1 MSLLHACTFLFTPG
15 NAPQRFEKGLRSRAD
30 GVVLDL
36 EDAVAVQ
43 DKDLARQQVFDWLVT
58 HKHHL
63 AGDNRAMVAVRL
75 NPIGSVFFPADEA
88 ALLDALRSGHGP
100 DGVMMPKVES
110 ASEMAKMLE
119 RWGVQCERLP
129 WVMALIET
137 ARGLEHVTSI
147 AQAHSRVVAL
157 GFGAADLA
165 ADLCCDMSWEPML
178 YPRSRMVQ
186 AAALARLALFDVPY
200 LDIHNPEGLAA
211 ETRRVQALGFTGKL
225 AIHPDQVPVI
235 VQALLPT
242 AQQVQDAHAIVAA
255 AQAHPQG
262 VCVFNG
268 RMIDEPVVQSA
279 RRVIARSARIQ

>member
-1 MSLLHACTFLFTPG
+1 LLHACTFLFTPG

-58 HKHHL
+58 HAHSVV
-63 AGDNRAMVAVRL
+63 GDNKAMVAVRL
-75 NPIGSVFFPADEA
+75 NPMGSVFFPADEA
-88 ALLDALRSGHGP
+88 ALLNALRSGHGP

-119 RWGVQCERLP
+119 RWGAQCERLP

-137 ARGLEHVTSI
+137 ARGLEHVTAI
-147 AQAHSRVVAL
+147 AQAHPRVVAL

-165 ADLCCDMSWEPML
+165 ADLGCEMSWEPML

-200 LDIHNPEGLAA
+200 LDIRNPEGLAA

-242 AQQVQDAHAIVAA
+242 EKQVQDAHAIVAA

-262 VCVFNG
+262 VCVLSG

>member
-15 NAPQRFEKGLRSRAD
+15 NAPQRFEKGLHSRAD

-58 HKHHL
+58 HRHSL

-75 NPIGSVFFPADEA
+75 NPMGSAFFPADEA

-119 RWGVQCERLP
+119 RWGAQCERLP

-137 ARGLEHVTSI
+137 ARGLEHVTAI
-147 AQAHSRVVAL
+147 AQAHPRVVAL

-165 ADLCCDMSWEPML
+165 ADLGCDMSWEPML

-200 LDIHNPEGLAA
+200 LDIRNPEGLAA

-262 VCVFNG
+262 VCVLNG

>member
-58 HKHHL
+58 HAHSVV
-63 AGDNRAMVAVRL
+63 GDNKAMVAVRL
-75 NPIGSVFFPADEA
+75 NPMGSVFFPADEA
-88 ALLDALRSGHGP
+88 ALLNALRSGHGP

-119 RWGVQCERLP
+119 RWGAQCERLP

-137 ARGLEHVTSI
+137 ARGLEHVAAI
-147 AQAHSRVVAL
+147 AQAHPRVVAL

-165 ADLCCDMSWEPML
+165 ADLGCEMSWEPML

-200 LDIHNPEGLAA
+200 LDIRNPEGLAA

-235 VQALLPT
+235 VQALFPT

-262 VCVFNG
+262 VCVLNG

>member
-15 NAPQRFEKGLRSRAD
+15 NAPQRFEKGLHSRAD

-58 HKHHL
+58 HRHSL
-63 AGDNRAMVAVRL
+63 AGENRAMVAVRL
-75 NPIGSVFFPADEA
+75 NPMGSAFFPADEA
-88 ALLDALRSGHGP
+88 ALLNALRSGHGP

-119 RWGVQCERLP
+119 RWGAQCERLP

-137 ARGLEHVTSI
+137 ARGLEHVTAI
-147 AQAHSRVVAL
+147 AQAHPRVVAL

-165 ADLCCDMSWEPML
+165 ADLGCEMSWEPML

-200 LDIHNPEGLAA
+200 LDIRNPEGLAA

-262 VCVFNG
+262 VCVLNG

>member
-15 NAPQRFEKGLRSRAD
+15 NAPQRFEKGLHSRAD

-43 DKDLARQQVFDWLVT
+43 DKDLARQQVFDWLFT
-58 HKHHL
+58 HRHSL

-75 NPIGSVFFPADEA
+75 NPMGSAFFPADEA

-119 RWGVQCERLP
+119 RWGAQCERLP

-137 ARGLEHVTSI
+137 ARGLEHVTAI
-147 AQAHSRVVAL
+147 AQAHPRVVAL

-165 ADLCCDMSWEPML
+165 ADLGCDMSWEPML

-200 LDIHNPEGLAA
+200 LDIRNPEGLAA

-262 VCVFNG
+262 VCVLNG

>member
-1 MSLLHACTFLFTPG
+1 
-15 NAPQRFEKGLRSRAD
+15 
-30 GVVLDL
+30 
-36 EDAVAVQ
+36 
-43 DKDLARQQVFDWLVT
+43 
-58 HKHHL
+58 
-63 AGDNRAMVAVRL
+63 
-75 NPIGSVFFPADEA
+75 
-88 ALLDALRSGHGP
+88 
-100 DGVMMPKVES
+100 
-110 ASEMAKMLE
+110 MAKMLE
-119 RWGVQCERLP
+119 RWGAQCERLP

-137 ARGLEHVTSI
+137 ARGLEHVAAI
-147 AQAHSRVVAL
+147 AQAHSSVVAL

-165 ADLCCDMSWEPML
+165 ADLGCEMSWEPML

-200 LDIHNPEGLAA
+200 LDIRNPEGLAA

-262 VCVFNG
+262 VCVLNG

>member
-15 NAPQRFEKGLRSRAD
+15 HAPQRFEKGLRSRAD

-43 DKDLARQQVFDWLVT
+43 DKDLARQQVFDWLAT
-58 HKHHL
+58 HTHTL
-63 AGDNRAMVAVRL
+63 SGDNRAMVAVRL
-75 NPIGSVFFPADEA
+75 NPMGTAFFPADEA
-88 ALLDALRSGHGP
+88 ALIDALRSGHGP

-110 ASEMAKMLE
+110 ASELAEMLG
-119 RWGVQCERLP
+119 RWGAQCEHLP

-137 ARGLEHVTSI
+137 ARGLEHVAAI
-147 AQAHSRVVAL
+147 AQAHPRVVAL

-165 ADLCCDMSWEPML
+165 ADLSCEMSWEPML
-178 YPRSRMVQ
+178 YARSRMVQ

-200 LDIHNPEGLAA
+200 LDIRNAEGLAA

>member
-15 NAPQRFEKGLRSRAD
+15 NAPQRFEKGLHSRAD

-58 HKHHL
+58 HRHSL

-75 NPIGSVFFPADEA
+75 NPMGSAFFPADEA

-119 RWGVQCERLP
+119 RWGAQCERLP

-137 ARGLEHVTSI
+137 ARGLEHLTAI
-147 AQAHSRVVAL
+147 AQAHPRVVAL

-165 ADLCCDMSWEPML
+165 ADLGCDMSWEPML

-200 LDIHNPEGLAA
+200 LDIRNPEGLAA

-262 VCVFNG
+262 VCVLNG

>member
-15 NAPQRFEKGLRSRAD
+15 HAPRRFEKGLLSRAD
-30 GVVLDL
+30 GMVLDL

-43 DKDLARQQVFDWLVT
+43 DKDLARQQVFDWLAT
-58 HKHHL
+58 PMHTPS
-63 AGDNRAMVAVRL
+63 GTNRAMVAVRL
-75 NPIGSVFFPADEA
+75 NPIGSTFFQADEA
-88 ALLDALRSGHGP
+88 ALLNALRSGHGP
-100 DGVMMPKVES
+100 EGVIIPKVES
-110 ASEMAKMLE
+110 ATDLAEMLE
-119 RWGVQCERLP
+119 RWSARCDRLP

-137 ARGLEHVTSI
+137 ARGLEHVAAI
-147 AQAHSRVVAL
+147 AQAHSSVVAL

-165 ADLCCDMSWEPML
+165 ADLGCEMSWEPML
-178 YPRSRMVQ
+178 YARSRMVQ
-186 AAALARLALFDVPY
+186 AAALARLALFDVPF
-200 LDIHNPEGLAA
+200 LDIRNPEGLAA

-242 AQQVQDAHAIVAA
+242 AQQVHDAHAIVAA
-255 AQAHPQG
+255 AQANPQG
-262 VCVFNG
+262 VCVLNG

>member
-58 HKHHL
+58 HAHSVV
-63 AGDNRAMVAVRL
+63 GDNKAMVAVRL
-75 NPIGSVFFPADEA
+75 NPMGSVFFPADEA

-119 RWGVQCERLP
+119 RWGAQCERLP

-137 ARGLEHVTSI
+137 ARGLEHVAAI
-147 AQAHSRVVAL
+147 AQAHPRVVAL

-165 ADLCCDMSWEPML
+165 ADLGCEMSWEPML

-200 LDIHNPEGLAA
+200 LDIRNPEGLAA

-242 AQQVQDAHAIVAA
+242 EKQVQDAHAIVAA

-262 VCVFNG
+262 VCVLSG

>member
-15 NAPQRFEKGLRSRAD
+15 FAPQRFEKGLRSRAD
-30 GVVLDL
+30 GMVLDL

-43 DKDLARQQVFDWLVT
+43 DKDLARQQVFDWLAT
-58 HKHHL
+58 PMQTPS
-63 AGDNRAMVAVRL
+63 GNNRAMVAVRL
-75 NPIGSVFFPADEA
+75 NPIGSTFFQADEA
-88 ALLDALRSGHGP
+88 ALLNALRSGHGP
-100 DGVMMPKVES
+100 DGVIVPKVES
-110 ASEMAKMLE
+110 ATDLAEMLE
-119 RWGVQCERLP
+119 RWSARCDRLP

-137 ARGLEHVTSI
+137 ARGLEHVAAI
-147 AQAHSRVVAL
+147 AQAHSSVVAL

-165 ADLCCDMSWEPML
+165 ADLGCEMSWEPML
-178 YPRSRMVQ
+178 YARSRMVQ
-186 AAALARLALFDVPY
+186 AAALARLALFDVPF
-200 LDIHNPEGLAA
+200 LDIRNPEGLAA

-255 AQAHPQG
+255 AQANPQG
-262 VCVFNG
+262 VCVLNG

>member
-1 MSLLHACTFLFTPG
+1 
-15 NAPQRFEKGLRSRAD
+15 
-30 GVVLDL
+30 VVLDL

-58 HKHHL
+58 HAHSVV
-63 AGDNRAMVAVRL
+63 GDNKAMVAVRL
-75 NPIGSVFFPADEA
+75 NPMGSVFFPADEA
-88 ALLDALRSGHGP
+88 ALLNALRSGHGP

-119 RWGVQCERLP
+119 RWGAQCERLP

-137 ARGLEHVTSI
+137 ARGLEHVTAI
-147 AQAHSRVVAL
+147 AQAHPRVVAL

-165 ADLCCDMSWEPML
+165 ADLGCDMSWEPML

-200 LDIHNPEGLAA
+200 LDIRNPEGLAA

-262 VCVFNG
+262 VCVLSG

>member
-58 HKHHL
+58 HAHSVV
-63 AGDNRAMVAVRL
+63 GDNKAMVAVRL
-75 NPIGSVFFPADEA
+75 NPMGSVFFPADEA
-88 ALLDALRSGHGP
+88 ALLNALRSGHGP

-119 RWGVQCERLP
+119 RWGAQCERLP

-137 ARGLEHVTSI
+137 ARGLEHVTAI
-147 AQAHSRVVAL
+147 AQAHPRVVAL

-165 ADLCCDMSWEPML
+165 ADLGCEMSWEPML

-200 LDIHNPEGLAA
+200 LDIRNPEGLAA

-242 AQQVQDAHAIVAA
+242 EKQVQDAHAIVAA

-262 VCVFNG
+262 VCVLSG

>member
-58 HKHHL
+58 HAHSVV
-63 AGDNRAMVAVRL
+63 GDNKAMVAVRL
-75 NPIGSVFFPADEA
+75 NPMGSVFFPADEA
-88 ALLDALRSGHGP
+88 ALLNALRSGHGP

-119 RWGVQCERLP
+119 RWGAQCERLP

-137 ARGLEHVTSI
+137 ARGLEHVAAI
-147 AQAHSRVVAL
+147 AQAHPRVVAL

-165 ADLCCDMSWEPML
+165 ADLGCEMSWEPML

-200 LDIHNPEGLAA
+200 LDIRNPEGLAA

-242 AQQVQDAHAIVAA
+242 EKQVQDAHAIVAA

-262 VCVFNG
+262 VCVLSG

>member
-15 NAPQRFEKGLRSRAD
+15 HAPQRFEKGLRSRAD
-30 GVVLDL
+30 GMVLDL

-43 DKDLARQQVFDWLVT
+43 DKDLARQQVFDWLAT
-58 HKHHL
+58 PMHTPS
-63 AGDNRAMVAVRL
+63 GDNRAMVAVRL
-75 NPIGSVFFPADEA
+75 NPIGSAFFQADEA
-88 ALLDALRSGHGP
+88 ALLNALRSGHGP
-100 DGVMMPKVES
+100 DGVIVPKVES
-110 ASEMAKMLE
+110 ASNLAEMLE
-119 RWGVQCERLP
+119 GWSARCDHLP

-137 ARGLEHVTSI
+137 ARGLEHVAAI
-147 AQAHSRVVAL
+147 AQAHSSVVAL

-165 ADLCCDMSWEPML
+165 ADLGCEMSWEPML
-178 YPRSRMVQ
+178 YARSRMVQ
-186 AAALARLALFDVPY
+186 AAALARLALFDVPF
-200 LDIHNPEGLAA
+200 LDIRNPEGLAA

-242 AQQVQDAHAIVAA
+242 AQQVHDAHAIVAA
-255 AQAHPQG
+255 AQANPQG
-262 VCVFNG
+262 VCVLNG

>member
-15 NAPQRFEKGLRSRAD
+15 NAPQRFEKGLHSRAD

-43 DKDLARQQVFDWLVT
+43 DKDLARQQVFDWLAT
-58 HKHHL
+58 HTHTL
-63 AGDNRAMVAVRL
+63 SGDNRAMVAVRL
-75 NPIGSVFFPADEA
+75 NPMGSAFFPADEA

-119 RWGVQCERLP
+119 RWGAQCERLP

-137 ARGLEHVTSI
+137 ARGLEHVTAI
-147 AQAHSRVVAL
+147 AQAHPRVVAL
-157 GFGAADLA
+157 GCGAAELA
-165 ADLCCDMSWEPML
+165 ADLGCDMSWEPML

-200 LDIHNPEGLAA
+200 LDIRNPEGLAA

-262 VCVFNG
+262 VCVLNG

>member
-58 HKHHL
+58 HAHSL
-63 AGDNRAMVAVRL
+63 AGDNQAMVAVRL
-75 NPIGSVFFPADEA
+75 NPMGSVFFPADEA
-88 ALLDALRSGHGP
+88 ALLNALRSGHGP

-119 RWGVQCERLP
+119 RWGAQCERLP

-137 ARGLEHVTSI
+137 ARGLEHVAAI
-147 AQAHSRVVAL
+147 AQAHPRVVAL

-165 ADLCCDMSWEPML
+165 ADLGCEMSWEPML

-200 LDIHNPEGLAA
+200 LDIRNPEGLAA

-242 AQQVQDAHAIVAA
+242 EKQVQDAHAIVAA

-262 VCVFNG
+262 VCVLSG

>member
-15 NAPQRFEKGLRSRAD
+15 NAPQRFEKGLHSRAD

-58 HKHHL
+58 HRHSL
-63 AGDNRAMVAVRL
+63 AGDNGAMVAVRL
-75 NPIGSVFFPADEA
+75 NPMGSAFFPADEA

-119 RWGVQCERLP
+119 RWGAQCERLP

-137 ARGLEHVTSI
+137 ARGLEHLTAI
-147 AQAHSRVVAL
+147 AQAHPRVVAL

-165 ADLCCDMSWEPML
+165 ADLGCDMSWEPML

-200 LDIHNPEGLAA
+200 LDIRNPEGLAA

-242 AQQVQDAHAIVAA
+242 AQQVQDAHAILAA
-255 AQAHPQG
+255 AQANPQG
-262 VCVFNG
+262 VCVLNG

>member
-15 NAPQRFEKGLRSRAD
+15 NAPQRFEKGLHSRAD

-58 HKHHL
+58 HRHSL

-75 NPIGSVFFPADEA
+75 NPMGSAFFPADEA

-119 RWGVQCERLP
+119 RWGAQCERLP

-137 ARGLEHVTSI
+137 ARGLEHVTAI
-147 AQAHSRVVAL
+147 AQAHPRVVAL

-165 ADLCCDMSWEPML
+165 ADLGCDMSWEPML

-200 LDIHNPEGLAA
+200 LDIRNPEGLAA

-262 VCVFNG
+262 VCVLNG

-279 RRVIARSARIQ
+279 RRVIACSARIQ

>member
-15 NAPQRFEKGLRSRAD
+15 NAPQRYEKGLHSRAD

-58 HKHHL
+58 HRHSL

-75 NPIGSVFFPADEA
+75 NPMGSAFFPADEA

-119 RWGVQCERLP
+119 RWGAQCERLP

-137 ARGLEHVTSI
+137 ARGLEHVTAI
-147 AQAHSRVVAL
+147 AQAHPRVVAL

-165 ADLCCDMSWEPML
+165 ADLGCDMSWEPML

-200 LDIHNPEGLAA
+200 LDIRNPEGLAA

-262 VCVFNG
+262 VCVLNG

>member
-58 HKHHL
+58 HAHSVV
-63 AGDNRAMVAVRL
+63 GDNKAMVAVRL
-75 NPIGSVFFPADEA
+75 NPMGSAFFLADEA
-88 ALLDALRSGHGP
+88 ALLNALRSGHGP

-119 RWGVQCERLP
+119 RWGAQCERLP

-137 ARGLEHVTSI
+137 ARGLEHVAAI
-147 AQAHSRVVAL
+147 AQAHSSVVAL

-165 ADLCCDMSWEPML
+165 ADLGCEMSWEPML
-178 YPRSRMVQ
+178 YARSRMVQ
-186 AAALARLALFDVPY
+186 AAALARLALFDVPF
-200 LDIHNPEGLAA
+200 LDIRNPEGLAA

-242 AQQVQDAHAIVAA
+242 AQQVQDAYAIVAA
-255 AQAHPQG
+255 AQANPQG
-262 VCVFNG
+262 VCVLNG

>member
-58 HKHHL
+58 HAHSVV
-63 AGDNRAMVAVRL
+63 GDNKAMVAVRL
-75 NPIGSVFFPADEA
+75 NPMGSVFFPADEA
-88 ALLDALRSGHGP
+88 ALLNALRSGHGP

-119 RWGVQCERLP
+119 RWGAQCERLP

-137 ARGLEHVTSI
+137 ARGLEHVTAI
-147 AQAHSRVVAL
+147 AQAHPRVVAL

-165 ADLCCDMSWEPML
+165 ADLGCDMSWEPML

-200 LDIHNPEGLAA
+200 LDIRNPEGLAA

-262 VCVFNG
+262 VCVLNG

>member
-1 MSLLHACTFLFTPG
+1 MSLLHAYTFLFTPG
-15 NAPQRFEKGLRSRAD
+15 HAPQRFEKGLRSRAD
-30 GVVLDL
+30 GMVLDL

-43 DKDLARQQVFDWLVT
+43 DKDLARQQVFDWLAT
-58 HKHHL
+58 PMHTPS
-63 AGDNRAMVAVRL
+63 GDNRAMVAVRL
-75 NPIGSVFFPADEA
+75 NPIGSAFFPADEA
-88 ALLDALRSGHGP
+88 ALLNALRSGHGP
-100 DGVMMPKVES
+100 DGVIIPKVES
-110 ASEMAKMLE
+110 ASDLAEMLE
-119 RWGVQCERLP
+119 GWSARCDRLP

-137 ARGLEHVTSI
+137 ARGLEHVAAI
-147 AQAHSRVVAL
+147 AQAHSSVVAL

-165 ADLCCDMSWEPML
+165 ADLGCEMSWEPML
-178 YPRSRMVQ
+178 YARSRMVQ
-186 AAALARLALFDVPY
+186 ATALARLALFDVPF
-200 LDIHNPEGLAA
+200 LDIRNPEGLAA

-242 AQQVQDAHAIVAA
+242 EKQVQDAHAIVAA

-262 VCVFNG
+262 VCVLSG